1 MKHLLLL
8 FTLLLFA
15 AKGQAQPY
23 DWAIPTDPFFS
34 PTTTVSDVLMH
45 NGRLFHVYDSAG
57 NTLKATVYNPA
68 TGTWSYLGHIANP
81 QYNSKIQLQLVGN
94 ELYIVAQSSVDHT
107 LFRFDLTTHQFTN
120 LASVPTGMPSSN
132 WEFRAGSTPDQLYLL
147 HVSNYSY
154 LNITHYNTA
163 TQAWDLQDITT
174 VMNPTADYLYG
185 YHLELYLTNTEVYVG
200 LSGTRSAIGVALQS
214 NLAGIAPYNSAGSN
228 DVFLRMDGAVTTD
241 VTFCLTGDGQ
251 TAPVANIRSNSLV
264 KTWEKPVTTSD
275 IQILSA
281 TDPALDFNVTPS
293 YETALADPAYSFL
306 VSAFSGVGSASPA
319 DKCYLYRKDLTTGVW
334 DSIGPK
340 IEQGT
345 PTLTSPFR
353 LSLDN
358 GVQHMGLQYASMATG
373 YSTRMMVLNR
383 RPYLGTGSTNTN
395 TGICVGHA
403 NEIYPL
409 VTYNDTD
416 NDSVRIVSLS
426 SLGGVITNLSWIG
439 SGIATGG
446 PVISKFKL
454 YGTFTSSVSDRIV
467 IGYTDGWNTYYD
479 TLPPISTSAAAPN
492 VTFSESPLYLCNN
505 ENLIDLS
512 HYVSY
517 FDAGV
522 FTLNGQVLSSP
533 MVNGETLSQ
542 TTPNGTLYYRTS
554 VNGCFVETGVS
565 FAFVTAGTA
574 VGTATPADCGTTNG
588 TAQVNFTPGT
598 STNTT
603 VEWSTGETTTTIAN
617 LAPGAYYYAVT
628 DEYGCHTTGLADVNV
643 NGISVT
649 PTITNV
655 SCAGLNDG
663 SISVAVTS
671 PSAHQVIWSDG
682 YSVPTI
688 THLAPGDYEVTV
700 LDASGCHET
709 FSYTITEP
717 APITASFTSYEPDCG
732 LSNGIVYG
740 TYTGGGAGGGLS
752 YNWLGTGQTGGNLT
766 NVPHGSYE
774 VQVSDVHGCVDTF
787 SYQLD
792 DYQAADIHD
801 SVVPTHCGDS
811 DGAIFITFTQDAN
824 GGTLPASFTWSNGAS
839 QRNNLD
845 LAAGTYTITAASGP
859 VNNRCYSAKT
869 LTVGTEMPLKQEIC
883 MVTVDSAT
891 TTNIVVW
898 EKVETTGIDHYN
910 IYRENA
916 VAGHYMLIDTV
927 DFDNESLFNDVVVS
941 PLDRSWR
948 YKISAVNVCGVESAT
963 STAHKTVHLNSIVD
977 LGNGSMDIYWDD
989 YEGQTAAEY
998 VVWRH
1003 TDLLGWEALSPT
1015 VPFGTS
1021 VYNDVP
1027 PSGSTGLDY
1036 YVDMAF
1042 DFPCTAQKNQDF
1054 NSARSNKDKGQFSV
1068 GNGTGDS
1075 NDGIEELVDNA
1086 TVLVYPNP
1094 FNDQVTIEIA
1104 QATQNIQVNVFS
1116 ISGQLQ
1122 QTGSFGNGTNELD
1135 LSQLQPGIYLLQL
1148 GSSGNRKQ
1156 LVKL

>member
-1 MKHLLLL
+1 MKHLFLLL
-8 FTLLLFA
+8 TLLLFA
-15 AKGQAQPY
+15 AKGLAQQY
-23 DWAIPTDPFFS
+23 DWATPTDPFFS

-57 NTLKATVYNPA
+57 NTLKATLYNPA
-68 TGTWSYLGHIANP
+68 TGTWQYLGHISNP
-81 QYNSKIQLQLVGN
+81 QYNSKIQVQLVGS
-94 ELYIVAQSSVDHT
+94 ELYIVAQSPVGHT
-107 LFRFDLTTHQFTN
+107 LFRFDLATNQFTN

-132 WEFRAGSTPDQLYLL
+132 WEFRAGSTPDQIYLL

-154 LNITHYNTA
+154 LNISHYNTT

-185 YHLELYLTNTEVYVG
+185 YHLELYLTNTDVYVG
-200 LSGTRSAIGVALQS
+200 LSGTRSAIGVIPQS

-228 DVFLRMDGAVTTD
+228 DVFLRMDGSVTTD

-275 IQILSA
+275 ILILSA
-281 TDPALDFNVTPS
+281 TDPALDFNVTPT
-293 YETALADPAYSFL
+293 YEATLASPAYSFL
-306 VSAFSGVGSASPA
+306 VSAFSGIGSASPA
-319 DKCYLYRKDLTTGVW
+319 DKCYLYHKDLSTSAW

-345 PTLTSPFR
+345 PTFTSPFR

-358 GVQHMGLQYASMATG
+358 GAQHMGLQYASMNTG
-373 YSTRMMVLNR
+373 YNTRMLVLNQ
-383 RPYLGTGSTNTN
+383 RPFLATGSTTAN
-395 TGICVGHA
+395 TGICVGHT

-409 VTYNDTD
+409 VAYNDSD

-426 SLGGVITNLSWIG
+426 SLGGVITHLSWTG
-439 SGIATGG
+439 AGIATGG
-446 PVISKFKL
+446 PVISKFKI
-454 YGTFTSSVSDRIV
+454 YGTFTSSASDRIV

-479 TLPPISTSAAAPN
+479 TLPLIGTSASAPS
-492 VTFSESPLYLCNN
+492 VTFSDSPLYLCNN

-517 FDAGV
+517 FDQGV
-522 FTLNGQVLSSP
+522 FTLNGEVLSSP

-542 TTPNGTLYYRTS
+542 TTPNGTLDYMTS

-574 VGTATPADCGTTNG
+574 VGTSTPADCGTTNG

-598 STNTT
+598 STNTI
-603 VEWSTGETTTTIAN
+603 VEWSTGETTTAIAN

-628 DEYGCHTTGLADVNV
+628 DEFGCHTTGLADVHL

-671 PSAHQVIWSDG
+671 PSTYQLLWSDG

-700 LDASGCHET
+700 LDASGCQAT

-717 APITASFTSYEPDCG
+717 AAITASFTSYEPDCG

-740 TYTGGGAGGGLS
+740 TYTGAGAGGGLN

-766 NVPHGSYE
+766 NVPHGYYE

-787 SYQLD
+787 GYQLD

-811 DGAIFITFTQDAN
+811 DGAIFITFTQDPN
-824 GGTLPASFTWSNGAS
+824 GGTLPASFTWSNGTT

-845 LAAGTYTITAASGP
+845 LGAGTYTITAASGP

-869 LTVGTEMPLKQEIC
+869 MTVGTGMPIKQEIC
-883 MVTVDSAT
+883 MV
-891 TTNIVVW
+891 
-898 EKVETTGIDHYN
+898 
-910 IYRENA
+910 
-916 VAGHYMLIDTV
+916 TV

-948 YKISAVNVCGVESAT
+948 YKIAAVSVCGVESAT
-963 STAHKTVHLNSIVD
+963 SNPHKTVHLNSIVD

-1003 TDLLGWEALSPT
+1003 TDQLGWEALSPT

-1027 PSGSTGLDY
+1027 PAGSTGLDY

-1054 NSARSNKDKGQFSV
+1054 NSARSNKDKGQFSA

-1075 NDGIEELVDNA
+1075 NDGIEEIVDNA

-1094 FNDQVTIEIA
+1094 FNDELTIEIV
-1104 QATQNIQVNVFS
+1104 QATQDIEVRVFS

-1122 QTGSFGNGTNELD
+1122 QAGAFGNGTSQLD
-1135 LSQLQPGIYLLQL
+1135 LSQLQSGVYLLQL
-1148 GSSGNRKQ
+1148 GNSGRMKQ